1 MSWIAIKMLVGD
13 RAKFLGIVIGLTFA
27 AALITQQGS
36 IFCGLMLRTCALI
49 SDVTGADLWVMD
61 PGVRFVD
68 DVKPML
74 ESHLDRVRGV
84 NGVKWAV
91 PLYKGNGRAKLT
103 FDPGEIKAATYPPE
117 VLKRERE
124 GPPRSSSP
132 SNVFTRGLDLFAPA
146 SGDFSTPPPRWYDP
160 AEVNVV
166 ESVVLLGV
174 DDSSM
179 VGAPPGG
186 SVIGPGEKGRMW
198 VGALEDLR
206 RPESIVIDRVGLRKL
221 FPGCHLEEPFADPP
235 ETDEAYVA
243 RLRAFVKSAPEI
255 EMNDRRAVIVGVC
268 EATRTFQS
276 SPVVY
281 TLYSRAKRFMPMERK
296 MLTFILAQTAEDAD
310 GAKLE
315 PAVVA
320 ERIRRATGLGA
331 WTSENFTYR
340 TIKYYLIYTGIPIN
354 FGITVFLGFLV
365 GTAIA
370 GQTFYNF
377 TIENIKQF
385 GSLKAMGA
393 SNGRI
398 IGMILLQAAVAGALG
413 YGIGVGLSTIFGFK
427 TLDRWGNPTELAYFT
442 PWQLLPITAAAIVFI
457 CILASLVSVQRVV
470 RLEPA
475 VVFRS

>member
-1 MSWIAIKMLVGD
+1 MSWIAIKMLMGD

-36 IFCGLMLRTCALI
+36 IFCGLMLRTCSQI

-61 PGVRFVD
+61 PGVRFAD

-84 NGVKWAV
+84 DGVKWAV
-91 PLYKGNGRAKLT
+91 PLYKGNARARLT
-103 FDPGEIKAATYPPE
+103 FDPATLRAKTEPPDARR
-117 VLKRERE
+117 RERRA
-124 GPPRSSSP
+124 PPTP
-132 SNVFTRGLDLFAPA
+132 PANVFTRALDLFAPG

-160 AEVNVV
+160 GQVNVV
-166 ESVVLLGV
+166 ESVVLIGV
-174 DDSSM
+174 DDASM

-186 SVIGPGEKGRMW
+186 AMVGPGPRGRMW
-198 VGALEDLR
+198 VGDLEDLR

-221 FPGCHLEEPFADPP
+221 FPGCHLEEPLADPP
-235 ETDEAYVA
+235 ESDAEYVA
-243 RLRAFVKSAPEI
+243 RLRAFVRSAPEL
-255 EMNDRRAVIVGVC
+255 EMNDRRAVVVGVC

-296 MLTFILAQTAEDAD
+296 MLTFILARTADD
-310 GAKLE
+310 PSGAKLA
-315 PAVVA
+315 PAIVA
-320 ERIRRATGLGA
+320 DRIRRATGLGA
-331 WTSENFTYR
+331 WTSESFMYR

-398 IGMILLQAAVAGALG
+398 VAMILLQAAIVGAIG
-413 YGIGVGLSTIFGFK
+413 YGIGVGLSTLFGFK

-442 PWQLLPITAAAIVFI
+442 PWQLLPITAAAILFI
-457 CILASLVSVQRVV
+457 CMLASLLSVQRVV
-470 RLEPA
+470 CLEPA